1 MRPAGAGGLAS
12 GVLDQLAAF
21 LLEHHFSSGLVDSL
35 SGTGIGR
42 TCASWGGSRSFS
54 RDGADEGAENRG
66 ATIEVFVNKE
76 NDEKMPK
83 GLPGAGGSTAVPF
96 PKPLL
101 PLGDRRHSYK
111 KVEMVCP
118 KIMPSEGF
126 THASKLCYWNFS
138 CPTLADY
145 FVVNRF
151 SLWC

>member
-1 MRPAGAGGLAS
+1 M
-12 GVLDQLAAF
+12 
-21 LLEHHFSSGLVDSL
+21 
-35 SGTGIGR
+35 
-42 TCASWGGSRSFS
+42 
-54 RDGADEGAENRG
+54 
-66 ATIEVFVNKE
+66 NKE

-83 GLPGAGGSTAVPF
+83 GLLGAGGSTAVPF
-96 PKPLL
+96 PKPIL

-111 KVEMVCP
+111 KVETVSP

-145 FVVNRF
+145 SVVNRF